1 MDEIERRRIECLLES
16 TEEDD
21 LLGGFSSDDNDNNTP
36 TYEPHDQ
43 NTDTE
48 QSISSASSIGNISNE
63 SDSEYSYHES
73 DDDLPISMRRKF
85 FIGKDG
91 TKWNRKPN
99 VRVRIAN
106 YNKVTEKSGVKLI
119 AKSAKTILECWMLF
133 FSNDMLEHIVK
144 MTNIYIEK
152 VRPNY
157 NRERDASETCVR
169 EIKALLGIL
178 YTIGKLI
185 FFKKI

>member
-16 TEEDD
+16 TEEND
-21 LLGGFSSDDNDNNTP
+21 LLGGFSSDDNDDNTP
-36 TYEPHDQ
+36 TYEPHDE

-48 QSISSASSIGNISNE
+48 QSMSSASSIGNISNE
-63 SDSEYSYHES
+63 LDSEYSYHES
-73 DDDLPISMRRKF
+73 NDDIPLSMRHKF
-85 FIGKDG
+85 LIGKDG
-91 TKWNRKPN
+91 TKWNRKPS
-99 VRVRIAN
+99 VRVRIASH
-106 YNKVTEKSGVKLI
+106 NKVSEKSGVKPI
-119 AKSAKTILECWMLF
+119 AISAETILECWMLF
-133 FSNDMLEHIVK
+133 FSNEMLEHIVK

-185 FFKKI
+185 Y